1 MVMTQLVMPTFRPL
15 IAILTVTCI
24 SACTPEPGGKP
35 VPTASDDALLQRAYE
50 SCVVDNTRE
59 HQARNPDLPSS
70 LESSTMERIY
80 HACEVAVV
88 QTCARKKESDACK
101 AVLNMYVRF
110 Y

>member
-1 MVMTQLVMPTFRPL
+1 MNRLL
-15 IAILTVTCI
+15 IQALAATCL

-35 VPTASDDALLQRAYE
+35 VPKASDHALLQRAYE
-50 SCVVDNTRE
+50 SCVVDNTKE
-59 HQARNPDLPSS
+59 HRAQNPGLPKS

-80 HACEVAVV
+80 HACEIAVV
-88 QTCARKKESDACK
+88 QTCGRNKETDACK